1 MPAVNLYFREP
12 YRRQWQEWQRR
23 QRAPSLQPLSLLANL
38 QASAQAKGWP
48 MDPTLGQLVSAAS
61 ACTGLCTSPH
71 RWQRGQR
78 GPREQFSKAHGF
90 AQEVGCPTVP
100 TEITAFAFVAGLC
113 AA

>member
-1 MPAVNLYFREP
+1 MAHGSDAGTTRLSSFGLHRPP
-12 YRRQWQEWQRR
+12 
-23 QRAPSLQPLSLLANL
+23 RAKQNHQ
-38 QASAQAKGWP
+38 QADKEAGEGA
-48 MDPTLGQLVSAAS
+48 
-61 ACTGLCTSPH
+61 LCASPH

-78 GPREQFSKAHGF
+78 GPREQFSTAHGF